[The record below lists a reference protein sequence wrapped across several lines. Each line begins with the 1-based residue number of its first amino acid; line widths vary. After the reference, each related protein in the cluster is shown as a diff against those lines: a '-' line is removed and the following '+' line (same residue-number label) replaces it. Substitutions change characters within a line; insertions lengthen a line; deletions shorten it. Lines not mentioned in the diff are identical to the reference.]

1 MSKTTAQEIIE
12 LGFAGEMFKKTNE
25 SEFSDFITGIIS
37 ERSLILQGRIGTT
50 VYDNAE
56 SPTKDYV
63 KQAEKCLVAA
73 ELVQRRINIIL
84 GNAVGAGHE
93 IDISH
98 EGAQKKAYRDEAE
111 DYIAKLTGGITSDVS
126 DFASGVLVTSH
137 FETGALSGEE
147 QT

>member
-1 MSKTTAQEIIE
+1 MAKTTAQKIIE
-12 LGFAGEMFKKTNE
+12 LGFSGEMFKKDNE
-25 SEFSDFITGIIS
+25 SEFSDFINDIIS
-37 ERSLILQGRIGTT
+37 EQSVILQGRIGTA
-50 VYDNAE
+50 VYDSAT

-63 KQAEKCLVAA
+63 EQAEKCLVAA

-84 GNAVGAGHE
+84 GKAVGAGRE

-111 DYIAKLTGGITSDVS
+111 DWIAKLTGGITSDAG

-137 FETGALSGEE
+137 FETGGISGEE
-147 QT
+147 V